1 MDSDNDSNFNMII
14 YCEIL
19 KNLIDSFMKCEI
31 CDGDVV
37 FSISITKRIGL
48 CNIIYLKCSGCNWKY
63 SIETFY

>member
-1 MDSDNDSNFNMII
+1 MDSNNDSNFNMII

-37 FSISITKRIGL
+37 FSIGIKKRIGL